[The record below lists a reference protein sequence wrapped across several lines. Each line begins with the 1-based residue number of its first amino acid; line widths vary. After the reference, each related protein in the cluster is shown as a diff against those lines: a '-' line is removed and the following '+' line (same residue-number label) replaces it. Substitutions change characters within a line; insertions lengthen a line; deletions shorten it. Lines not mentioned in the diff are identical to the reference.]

1 MLVKWN
7 NRDLTPANL
16 NSWLENF
23 WGRDFFNDAPAV
35 ASSTPAVNVKE
46 TDKGY
51 HLEVAAPGLDK
62 SDFKIKVENKV
73 LSILGEKKVENE
85 EKKDNYTRREF
96 SYQSFSRSFTLPD
109 AVDSPQIKANYNNG
123 ILTVDIPKRE
133 EAKETP
139 HVIQIS

>member
-1 MLVKWN
+1 MLIKWN

-23 WGRDFFNDAPAV
+23 WGRDLFGDVAV

-46 TDKGY
+46 TETAY
-51 HLEVAAPGLDK
+51 HLDVAAPGLDK

-73 LSILGEKKVENE
+73 LNISAEKKVENE

-109 AVDSPQIKANYNNG
+109 LVDTHQVKATYSNG

-133 EAKETP
+133 EAKKTP
-139 HVIQIS
+139 QLIEVS